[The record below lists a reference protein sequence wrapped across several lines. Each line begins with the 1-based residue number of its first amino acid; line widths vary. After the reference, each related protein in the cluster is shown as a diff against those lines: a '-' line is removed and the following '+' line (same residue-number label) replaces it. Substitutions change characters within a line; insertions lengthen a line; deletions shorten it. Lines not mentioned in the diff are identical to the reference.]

1 MKRPIAGAQRAVG
14 IDLFS
19 GCGGMSLGLE
29 ASGFD
34 VAVAV
39 EFDAI
44 HALIHHLNFP
54 YTHTICQDINHLN
67 TDYLKGQRRL
77 C

>member
-1 MKRPIAGAQRAVG
+1 MKRPIA
-14 IDLFS
+14 INLFP

-34 VAVAV
+34 VVVAV

-54 YTHTICQDINHLN
+54 YTSTIGFYFMRQFPMVFEKLV
-67 TDYLKGQRRL
+67 TP
-77 C
+77 